1 MTDSKSNLFE
11 TALQFPDPDARRR
24 LGRLVGLDEHKERFS
39 KQLATILNPNGIEQ
53 WIKKHGYD
61 QSRYL
66 FDTFTSRP
74 PLIILE
80 GDVGCGK
87 TELAE
92 TIPDSVARLFDF
104 ELTLFP
110 LSLSTRGQG
119 LVGEMTRLL
128 SSAFDEVLIQG
139 RKLSG
144 SGTPS
149 GGVILLIDEAD
160 ALAQTRE
167 ASQMHHED
175 KAGVNAL
182 IRGINR
188 LSVGKLPAAVIMC
201 TNRLA
206 ALDPAIRRRAADVI
220 RFERP
225 SEEQRLAA
233 LTTLLDGAKFT
244 QRELQSLAKLSG
256 PNTSRDYGTTYSD
269 LTQKFLPSLVLAAY
283 PDNAMTIEIA
293 KSVMERIEP
302 TPPFQE

>member
-1 MTDSKSNLFE
+1 MTENKNILFE

-24 LGRLVGLDEHKERFS
+24 LGRLVGLDEHKNRLT

-53 WIKKHGYD
+53 WAKKHGYD

-66 FDTFTSRP
+66 LDTFNSRP

-92 TIPDSVARLFDF
+92 TIPDSVSRLLDI

-119 LVGEMTRLL
+119 LVGEMTRLV
-128 SSAFDEVLIQG
+128 SSAFDDVLAYAK
-139 RKLSG
+139 KLS
-144 SGTPS
+144 SSANPS
-149 GGVILLIDEAD
+149 GGAILLIDEAD

-188 LSVGKLPAAVIMC
+188 LSVGKLPAAVVMC
-201 TNRLA
+201 TNRLS

-225 SEEQRLAA
+225 NEEQRLAA
-233 LTTLLDGAKFT
+233 LSTLLDGAKFT
-244 QRELQSLAKLSG
+244 KADLQSLAKLCG
-256 PNTSRDYGTTYSD
+256 PRAKRDYGMTYSD
-269 LTQKFLPSLVLAAY
+269 LTQKFLPSLVLEAY
-283 PDNAMTIEIA
+283 PDRGLTVEVA
-293 KSVMERIEP
+293 KTVMQRIDP